1 MTHELPRI
9 ASTAGHEGKQPG
21 HSNLG
26 IAELR
31 QCADVQEDA
40 TEHVGA
46 VLKRVKHEYLV
57 CNVHVL
63 YSQVKESCHAV
74 MIRVVDDDQTI
85 VRTIRC
91 FAMMTDIESR

>member
-1 MTHELPRI
+1 M
-9 ASTAGHEGKQPG
+9 
-21 HSNLG
+21 
-26 IAELR
+26 
-31 QCADVQEDA
+31 QEDA

-57 CNVHVL
+57 CHLVHVL
-63 YSQVKESCHAV
+63 YCPNSCNNAV
-74 MIRVVDDDQTI
+74 LSCDVLAMRRVVGDDQTI

>member
-1 MTHELPRI
+1 MACILSSAAHR
-9 ASTAGHEGKQPG
+9 GKQPEVRKG
-21 HSNLG
+21 VL
-26 IAELR
+26 
-31 QCADVQEDA
+31 CVQEDA

-57 CNVHVL
+57 CNSVHVL
-63 YSQVKESCHAV
+63 YSQNCKSVLA
-74 MIRVVDDDQTI
+74 MTRVVGDDTTI